1 MNQQKSLPVGA
12 IIAAAVAILAIIG
25 FAVYRF
31 NQPDGGS
38 GGGPS
43 ATYNEKDYA
52 TKQKQVQE
60 ERSKQMQEGR
70 GQAPQGQSQPQG
82 RR

>member
-1 MNQQKSLPVGA
+1 MNEQKALPMGA
-12 IIAAAVAILAIIG
+12 IIAAVIAVLAIIG

-38 GGGPS
+38 GGGPG
-43 ATYNEKDYA
+43 ANYNEKDYA
-52 TKQKQVQE
+52 AKQQQIQE
-60 ERSKQMQEGR
+60 ERSKQSQQR
-70 GQAPQGQSQPQG
+70 TPQGQSQPQG